1 MTNIMEDNSLS
12 AQIKRIFDQV
22 KVYLDLQVGYLKLN
36 VAEYLI
42 RFFSGLALTLILF
55 WILFFVVFFCSFA
68 FAYWFGE
75 TTGKWSAGFL
85 IVAGFYFFLAFFIY
99 IFRKTFIVRPFTRFI
114 LSQMKFDQIKEVE
127 NEKE

>member
-99 IFRKTFIVRPFTRFI
+99 IFRKAFIIRPFTRFI
-114 LSQMKFDQIKEVE
+114 ISQMKFDQIKEVE